1 LREPAMTKIVL
12 TYEDY
17 LELPDDG
24 QRYELHEGEL
34 SVTPAP
40 GMRHQ
45 DLVLRLA
52 LILGPHVMAIGR
64 GKLMIAS
71 FDCIL
76 SNTTI
81 VQPDLMYVDE
91 SRLDRLTERGFQGA
105 PTLAVEII
113 SPYSGRI
120 DRRRKMTLYADHDV
134 TWYWIVDSD
143 ARRIEV
149 YHLSDGAYRLEA
161 AVDGPDPRALPPFP
175 GLVLDPATIWS

>member
-1 LREPAMTKIVL
+1 MTKIVL

-24 QRYELHEGEL
+24 KRYELHEGEL

-45 DLVLRLA
+45 DLLLTLA
-52 LILGPHVMAIGR
+52 RILANHVDALGE
-64 GKLMIAS
+64 GKVMIAS

-81 VQPDLMYVDE
+81 VQPDMMYVDE
-91 SRLDRLTERGFQGA
+91 SRRHRLTDRGFNGA

-134 TWYWIVDSD
+134 TWYWIVDPD
-143 ARRIEV
+143 ARRIEA
-149 YHLSDGAYRLEA
+149 YHLDEGAYRLEA
-161 AVDGPDPRALPPFP
+161 AVDGPHARALPPFP
-175 GLVLDPATIWS
+175 GLALDPAKIWS

>member
-1 LREPAMTKIVL
+1 MTKIVL

-24 QRYELHEGEL
+24 KRYELHEGEM
-34 SVTPAP
+34 SVTPTP

-45 DLVLRLA
+45 DIVLRLA
-52 LILGPHVMAIGR
+52 LVLAPHIAASGR

-76 SNTTI
+76 SNITV

-91 SRLDRLTERGFQGA
+91 SRLDRLTERGFVGG
-105 PTLAVEII
+105 PTLAVEIV

-120 DRRRKMTLYADHDV
+120 DRRRKMALYAQHDIP
-134 TWYWIVDSD
+134 WYWIVDPD

-149 YHLSDGAYRLEA
+149 YHLVDGAYRLEA
-161 AVDGPDPRALPPFP
+161 ALEGASARALPPFVD
-175 GLVLDPATIWS
+175 LTLDPAAIWP

>member
-1 LREPAMTKIVL
+1 MTKIVL

-24 QRYELHEGEL
+24 KRYELHEGEL
-34 SVTPAP
+34 SVTPVP

-52 LILGPHVMAIGR
+52 LLLAPHVAATGQ

-91 SRLDRLTERGFQGA
+91 SRRHRLTERGFDGA

-134 TWYWIVDSD
+134 TWYWIVDPD
-143 ARRIEV
+143 ARRIEA
-149 YHLSDGAYRLEA
+149 YHLDEGAYRLEA
-161 AVDGPDPRALPPFP
+161 AVDGPDARALPPFP
-175 GLVLDPATIWS
+175 GLVLDPAKIWS